1 MIILIAGPSH
11 TGKTQLAQKLM
22 ERLAIPYFSIDH
34 LKMGLIKSG
43 RLNMQPTDSD
53 ETLTTELWPIVSRMI
68 DTAIQ
73 NKQNLIVEGCY
84 IPFDYLTPFTEAERR
99 EITYTS
105 LAFSDAY
112 LGEKMSDIL
121 RYESVIEW
129 RFPTLGH
136 SPYPGELEKVSESF
150 RESNKKQRETCEK
163 FGLNCYVIDKQYD
176 LEAIINW
183 VLEKVHSGGEC
194 QK

>member
-43 RLNMQPTDSD
+43 RLNMQPKDSD
-53 ETLTTELWPIVSRMI
+53 EALTEQLWPIVSRMI

-73 NKQNLIVEGCY
+73 SKQNLIVEGCY
-84 IPFDYLTPFTEAERR
+84 IPFDYLTPFTEEERR

-112 LGEKMSDIL
+112 LDEKMSDIL

-129 RFPTLGH
+129 RFPALGH
-136 SPYPGELEKVSESF
+136 SQYPGELEKVSESF

-183 VLEKVHSGGEC
+183 ALEKVFSEG
-194 QK
+194 